1 MQHSLPLYL
10 LPLMKKKKLSACLS
24 LTSCSPW
31 KGQDNI
37 FFVCVYTL
45 SKEGATKP
53 VGPVLFLEPITE
65 QVVSFLS
72 VIQLF
77 TLNRITSRVSAE
89 VMCVALFTIVFV
101 MTVYDYICV
110 YCFGHSPKSSN
121 MINKTSAALKKSGH
135 KQTQQQ
141 SSTMSFCLCTE

>member
-1 MQHSLPLYL
+1 
-10 LPLMKKKKLSACLS
+10 MKKKKISACLS
-24 LTSCSPW
+24 VTSCSLW

-37 FFVCVYTL
+37 FFVCVDTL

-77 TLNRITSRVSAE
+77 TVNRITSRVSAE
-89 VMCVALFTIVFV
+89 LMCVALL
-101 MTVYDYICV
+101 
-110 YCFGHSPKSSN
+110 N
-121 MINKTSAALKKSGH
+121 L
-135 KQTQQQ
+135 
-141 SSTMSFCLCTE
+141 CL